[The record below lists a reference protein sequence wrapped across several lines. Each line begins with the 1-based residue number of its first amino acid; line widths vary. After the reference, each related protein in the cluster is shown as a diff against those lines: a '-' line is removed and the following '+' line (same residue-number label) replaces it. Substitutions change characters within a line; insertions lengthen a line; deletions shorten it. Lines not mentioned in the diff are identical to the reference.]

1 MILSSHSHPIAVTE
15 EEEDGFTTYTIEIG
29 NETNPVYQ
37 LRARDDPEVEIAL
50 EAIGISKHRSYVNED
65 GRTEMHV
72 SYTVNVSN
80 IEEAEYVVQK
90 FEEILPELFDDKDKE
105 YVSHVITESID
116 ESRRKR
122 STTDVVVHLCWK
134 IIELGIRI
142 LIECYYPFPG
152 PFPGSGI
159 IPRFE

>member
-1 MILSSHSHPIAVTE
+1 MILSSHSHPIAVTEEE

-37 LRARDDPEVEIAL
+37 LRARDDLEVEIAL

-80 IEEAEYVVQK
+80 IEEAEYVVQ
-90 FEEILPELFDDKDKE
+90 
-105 YVSHVITESID
+105 
-116 ESRRKR
+116 
-122 STTDVVVHLCWK
+122 
-134 IIELGIRI
+134 
-142 LIECYYPFPG
+142 
-152 PFPGSGI
+152 
-159 IPRFE
+159 